1 MNAARYRNE
10 ILTPCLNQL
19 HDDELVY
26 GYFQQNGGT
35 VHTTGATIESLTEF
49 YNRIISCTPNN
60 WPPRS
65 RDLIPCDLYLWPHI
79 KNLISTTPINDLAEL

>member
-49 YNRIISCTPNN
+49 YNRIISCNQTTGPL
-60 WPPRS
+60 
-65 RDLIPCDLYLWPHI
+65 DHV
-79 KNLISTTPINDLAEL
+79 ISHLVICTCGHTSKI